1 MDASNSQTPPAGDA
15 AYLMD
20 FVPASIRDAVETT
33 LSPGDRDRIA
43 YKQRDIQSQI
53 VKYTEQKVV
62 EFYEF
67 CVQLV
72 VEQRERDESV
82 ADLDSRLVQLSAE
95 DDGDDEAGAPSASDT
110 SQPASASSS
119 GTSTPRIPGQ
129 LSSSRQSPK
138 GSASTTRSASPAK
151 SPLPLKSSLAKPRS
165 LSGSDSD
172 RKSPKRVM
180 FSDHD
185 EISYMESDADSDS
198 STEPDYDGVSDDDD
212 NDIDADDGDELGG
225 IKFRHMGPTFVYSP
239 NSVDNS
245 IRDTNIKGYQHLQQQ
260 QQQQPPQERILT
272 PGRPADATAAA
283 DESGEIDSSSTATVD
298 ASTEKAPQEETDDEL
313 FEFDESLPEYEDKDN
328 TAATELKSFVPSENT
343 ADPSSLVDDLDANL
357 VNPSIAGSLPQS
369 ASSGQVNVTGS
380 FKQRPMTKYL
390 GNDDEEADNYEL
402 HKSRLDDDHDD
413 LKMARFNDGGL
424 MSETLMSPSAS
435 SLPIRIANSQ
445 VSKPAS
451 SSGLGHTM
459 DNANE
464 DEELASVLNGHQEM
478 DEPVFLSISSRN
490 AQDPARMSFSE
501 RMTWEQVSGSLQ
513 K

>member
-1 MDASNSQTPPAGDA
+1 MDASNSETPPAGDA

-20 FVPASIRDAVETT
+20 FVPASIRDAVETS

-82 ADLDSRLVQLSAE
+82 ADLDSRLAQLSSE
-95 DDGDDEAGAPSASDT
+95 DNDDDEAGATSASDT
-110 SQPASASSS
+110 SQPASVSSS
-119 GTSTPRIPGQ
+119 GTSTPRIPRQ

-138 GSASTTRSASPAK
+138 GSVSTTRSASPAK

-185 EISYMESDADSDS
+185 EISYMESDTDSDS
-198 STEPDYDGVSDDDD
+198 STEPDYDDDDD

-245 IRDTNIKGYQHLQQQ
+245 IRDTNIKGYQSLQQQ
-260 QQQQPPQERILT
+260 QQQQPQERILT
-272 PGRPADATAAA
+272 PGRSADATVA
-283 DESGEIDSSSTATVD
+283 DEPGDIDSSSTATVET
-298 ASTEKAPQEETDDEL
+298 STEKASQEDTDDEL
-313 FEFDESLPEYEDKDN
+313 FEFDESLPESEDNDN
-328 TAATELKSFVPSENT
+328 TAVTDLKSFVPSENS
-343 ADPSSLVDDLDANL
+343 AGPSSLVDDLDANL
-357 VNPSIAGSLPQS
+357 VNPSIASSLPQS
-369 ASSGQVNVTGS
+369 ASSGQVTVTGS

-390 GNDDEEADNYEL
+390 GNDDDDDADHYEL
-402 HKSRLDDDHDD
+402 HQSRLDDDHDD
-413 LKMARFNDGGL
+413 LKMARFNDGGI

-445 VSKPAS
+445 ASKPAP
-451 SSGLGHTM
+451 SSGLVHTV

-464 DEELASVLNGHQEM
+464 DVELASVLNSHQEI
-478 DEPVFLSISSRN
+478 DDPVFLSLSARN
-490 AQDPARMSFSE
+490 AQDPSRMSFSE
-501 RMTWEQVSGSLQ
+501 RMTWEQISGSLQ